1 MGRSSPS
8 PPTIIMPEQADP
20 IAFQTIIPQKS
31 YRDLAESIGRT
42 TGDYNKFLKRRFDSV
57 GTPREMGARKAAN
70 RLMETSSYESS
81 LPGQS
86 RIKEDRFLE
95 TPREFPIR
103 SNNRSTF
110 DTRPGKT
117 AGKNKARRLRGGG
130 KIEKTSAQKA
140 ASMLT
145 KDAMSGYRRA
155 LKRVE
160 QERKKGRKSL
170 FLKYPKNPG
179 FAKNKDEIFAPK
191 DYES

>member
-1 MGRSSPS
+1 MEKKNTYFVDIDG
-8 PPTIIMPEQADP
+8 TI
-20 IAFQTIIPQKS
+20 FK
-31 YRDLAESIGRT
+31 YR
-42 TGDYNKFLKRRFDSV
+42 KF
-57 GTPREMGARKAAN
+57 
-70 RLMETSSYESS
+70 ETYESS

-86 RIKEDRFLE
+86 RIREDRFLE

-140 ASMLT
+140 AGMLR
-145 KDAMSGYRRA
+145 KDAASDYRRA